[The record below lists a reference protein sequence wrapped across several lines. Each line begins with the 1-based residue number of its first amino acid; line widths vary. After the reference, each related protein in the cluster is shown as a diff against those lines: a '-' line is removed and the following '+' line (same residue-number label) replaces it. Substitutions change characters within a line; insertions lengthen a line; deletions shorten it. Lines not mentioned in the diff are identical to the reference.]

1 MELSSE
7 QVQGRVVVTILKIKG
22 DLDGTNYQDLIAL
35 AKKEHQNG
43 ARDFLVDL
51 SKCAYTSSAGLVA
64 LQSIVKM
71 LRGEKPFDLE
81 SGWGALHEI
90 AEQEGKP
97 GVRLEHVK
105 LLSPLPR
112 VEKVLELAG
121 LKSVFQ
127 IFTDRAAAVA
137 SF

>member
-7 QVQGRVVVTILKIKG
+7 QVQGRVVVTILRIKG
-22 DLDGTNYQDLIAL
+22 DLDGSNYQELIAL
-35 AKKEHQNG
+35 ARKEYDNG

-51 SKCAYTSSAGLVA
+51 GATTYTSSAGLVA

-71 LRGEKPFDLE
+71 LRNEKPFDPE
-81 SGWGALHEI
+81 AGWGALHEI
-90 AEQEGKP
+90 AQQDGK
-97 GVRLEHVK
+97 GSLLEHVK

-112 VEKVLELAG
+112 VDKVLELAG
-121 LKSVFQ
+121 MKSIFP

>member
-35 AKKEHQNG
+35 AQKEHENG
-43 ARDFLVDL
+43 ARNFLVDL
-51 SKCAYTSSAGLVA
+51 SETTYTSSAGLVA
-64 LQSIVKM
+64 LQSIVKL
-71 LRGEKPFDLE
+71 LRNEKPFDLE
-81 SGWGALHEI
+81 AGWGALHEI
-90 AEQEGKP
+90 AVQESKP
-97 GVRLEHVK
+97 GMMLEHIK

-112 VEKVLELAG
+112 VDKVLELAG
-121 LKSVFQ
+121 MKSFFQ
-127 IFTDRAAAVA
+127 IFTERNAAVA

>member
-35 AKKEHQNG
+35 ARKEFENG

-51 SKCAYTSSAGLVA
+51 SETTYTSSAGLVA

-71 LRGEKPFDLE
+71 LRNEKPFDPE
-81 SGWGALHEI
+81 AGWGALHEI
-90 AEQEGKP
+90 AQQGGKP
-97 GVRLEHVK
+97 GVLLEHVK
-105 LLSPLPR
+105 LINPLPR
-112 VEKVLELAG
+112 VDKVLELAG
-121 LKSVFQ
+121 MKSVFQ
-127 IFTDRAAAVA
+127 IFPDRGAAVA

>member
-35 AKKEHQNG
+35 ARKEFENG

-51 SKCAYTSSAGLVA
+51 SETTYTSSAGLVA

-71 LRGEKPFDLE
+71 LRNEKPFDLE
-81 SGWGALHEI
+81 AGWGALHEI
-90 AEQEGKP
+90 VEQEGKP
-97 GVRLEHVK
+97 GGMVEHVK

-112 VEKVLELAG
+112 VDKVLELAG
-121 LKSVFQ
+121 MKSIFQ
-127 IFTDRAAAVA
+127 ILGNRAAAVA